1 MKVRWKTNAIQS
13 RRQIARYINKNFGAT
28 ALKDF
33 LHEIDRTV
41 NLIKSNPAI
50 AHIDPL
56 FEERAKTYRSIIINR
71 RSKMVYYIEDE
82 TIYIAAFWDCRK
94 DPTNQAAQVK

>member
-56 FEERAKTYRSIIINR
+56 FDDRVSTYRSIIVNR
-71 RSKMVYYIEDE
+71 LSKLVYRIDDDVVN
-82 TIYIAAFWDCRK
+82 IVAFWDCRK

>member
-1 MKVRWKTNAIQS
+1 MAS
-13 RRQIARYINKNFGAT
+13 
-28 ALKDF
+28 
-33 LHEIDRTV
+33 
-41 NLIKSNPAI
+41 
-50 AHIDPL
+50 IDPL